1 MYWTVH
7 GRLNASSVYVSSK
20 VQEKQSDCS
29 RRPAEQSASCWS
41 PSAGPWWRPA
51 PPAAC
56 PAPPSVWRSV
66 PQPPRCPAPLAAPP
80 PAAEWP
86 VGGGGGGA
94 GAARPTNR
102 VRTERRDHNHEL
114 HAATH
119 EAVFSVW
126 RKSKEKKRHQHF
138 MLSKV
143 EFPSGMDSEP
153 FLFLIFK
160 WVMPMFF
167 ANVAT

>member
-7 GRLNASSVYVSSK
+7 GRLNASYVYVSSK

-29 RRPAEQSASCWS
+29 RRPAEQSASYWS
-41 PSAGPWWRPA
+41 PSVGPWWRPA

-66 PQPPRCPAPLAAPP
+66 PQLPRCPAPLAAPP

-86 VGGGGGGA
+86 VGGGGA

-102 VRTERRDHNHEL
+102 VRQRGWTIITSCTLL
-114 HAATH
+114 HMKLC
-119 EAVFSVW
+119 SQCGG
-126 RKSKEKKRHQHF
+126 SLKKKTASALYAQQGGISIRNGLRTLPVSDF
-138 MLSKV
+138 
-143 EFPSGMDSEP
+143 
-153 FLFLIFK
+153 
-160 WVMPMFF
+160 
-167 ANVAT
+167 